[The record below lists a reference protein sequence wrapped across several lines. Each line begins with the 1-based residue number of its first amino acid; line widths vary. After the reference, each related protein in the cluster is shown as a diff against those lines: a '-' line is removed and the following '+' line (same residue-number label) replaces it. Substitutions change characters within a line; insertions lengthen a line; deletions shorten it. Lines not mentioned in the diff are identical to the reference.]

1 MISNEDI
8 VEIRLDASKFLSWKT
23 FHSYFQR
30 KFGFP
35 DFYGK
40 NINAWIDCMGDLDK
54 PEYGMVKNIS
64 IRKGQ
69 CVVFKINNIDDLK
82 SQAHDIYMVII
93 ECSASINSERMR
105 NGELPLIFLSF

>member
-1 MISNEDI
+1 MIIDDDI
-8 VEIRLDASKFLSWKT
+8 VEIRLNATKFLTWNT

-35 DFYGK
+35 DFYGR
-40 NINAWIDCMGDLDK
+40 NINAWIDCMSDLDK

-69 CVVFKINNIDDLK
+69 CVVLRINNIDDLK
-82 SQAHDIYMVII
+82 SQAHDIYMAII
-93 ECSASINSERMR
+93 ECSAFINRERIIS
-105 NGELPLIFLSF
+105 GELPLIFLSF